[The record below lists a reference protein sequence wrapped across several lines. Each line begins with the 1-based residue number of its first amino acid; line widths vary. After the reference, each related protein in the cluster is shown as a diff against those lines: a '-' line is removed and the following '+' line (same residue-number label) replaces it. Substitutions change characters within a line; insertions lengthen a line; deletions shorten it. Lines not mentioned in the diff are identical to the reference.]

1 MQSTSF
7 GLLEEE
13 AFAWTARWA
22 TLEPQPA
29 YVDPS
34 HRWRIR
40 SSLQKATR
48 RGQGDRAVRMGLAL
62 HRLDP
67 RYAWRSILTVAVEDV
82 GVGCPEVVLWA
93 TAAQRSGFRKSV
105 GELPLLIGLIRRMAA
120 AIKSRSAIELAFVV
134 ETGEPKIFELFSR
147 MTTGEL
153 LRRFEDDDPY
163 EAFAAV
169 SVLRGVVPT
178 GYRLR
183 PPDRRGVQAVLETL
197 GDLAD
202 QTMACAAS
210 AALLHPLD
218 NMSLGFL
225 TVAHL
230 AGSHRLRHDEMPPGR
245 MIDGYPAE
253 TFDQHERLGR
263 QAIALFSRQGR
274 GQPPALTRLT
284 PSRRQRVVA
293 DAVFVAEGQCLDQW
307 RGGEDFDRLRSEADR
322 FTMTRHGLGATDGTE
337 IVMWI
342 RSRLEDLHSIRA
354 EIVRDAS

>member
-1 MQSTSF
+1 LQSTSHE
-7 GLLEEE
+7 LLAEE

-29 YVDPS
+29 FVDPS

-48 RGQGDRAVRMGLAL
+48 RGQADRAVRMGLAL

-82 GVGCPEVVLWA
+82 GIGAPEIVLWA
-93 TAAQRSGFRKSV
+93 TAAQRSAFRKAV

-120 AIKSRSAIELAFVV
+120 ATKSRSAIELAFVV
-134 ETGEPKIFELFSR
+134 ETGEPKIFELFSG

-163 EAFAAV
+163 EAFAAI
-169 SVLRGVVPT
+169 SVLRGIVPT
-178 GYRLR
+178 KQRLR
-183 PPDRRGVQAVLETL
+183 PPDPRGVQAVLEML

-202 QTMACAAS
+202 PTIGRAA
-210 AALLHPLD
+210 AVALQHPLD
-218 NMSLGFL
+218 NMSLGFV
-225 TVAHL
+225 TVARL
-230 AGSHRLRHDEMPPGR
+230 AGPRWLRHDEMPPGR

-263 QAIALFSRQGR
+263 KAIGLFARDTPGVPLALG
-274 GQPPALTRLT
+274 LL
-284 PSRRQRVVA
+284 PSTRRQKVIA
-293 DAVFVAEGQCLDQW
+293 DAIFVMEGQCLDRW
-307 RGGEDFDRLRSEADR
+307 HGGGDLDRLRAEADR
-322 FTMTRHGLGATDGTE
+322 FTMTRHGLGAVEGAE
-337 IVMWI
+337 IVAWT
-342 RSRLEDLHSIRA
+342 RSRIEELHSIRTA
-354 EIVRDAS
+354 VVRAAS

>member
-7 GLLEEE
+7 ELLADE

-29 YVDPS
+29 FVDPS

-40 SSLQKATR
+40 SCLQKSTR
-48 RGQGDRAVRMGLAL
+48 RGHADRAIQMGLGL

-105 GELPLLIGLIRRMAA
+105 GELPLLIGIVRRMAVA
-120 AIKSRSAIELAFVV
+120 TKSRSAIELAFVV
-134 ETGEPKIFELFSR
+134 ETREPKIFELFSR

-153 LRRFEDDDPY
+153 LRRFEEDDPY
-163 EAFAAV
+163 EAFAAI
-169 SVLRGVVPT
+169 SVLRGIVPT
-178 GYRLR
+178 KQRLR
-183 PPDRRGVQAVLETL
+183 PPDPRGVQAVLEML

-202 QTMACAAS
+202 PTMGRAAS
-210 AALLHPLD
+210 VALKHPLD
-218 NMSLGFL
+218 NMSLGFV
-225 TVAHL
+225 TVARL
-230 AGSHRLRHDEMPPGR
+230 ASPDWLRHDEMPPGR

-263 QAIALFSRQGR
+263 QAIAQFSKEGR
-274 GQPPALTRLT
+274 DQPPKLTRLT
-284 PSRRQRVVA
+284 PSQRQKVIA
-293 DAVFVAEGQCLDQW
+293 DAVFVVEGQCLDQW
-307 RGGEDFDRLRSEADR
+307 RGGDDFDRLRSEADR
-322 FTMTRHGLGATDGTE
+322 FTLTRHSLGAREGAE
-337 IVMWI
+337 VVAWV
-342 RSRLEDLHSIRA
+342 RAHLRDLHSIRA
-354 EIVRDAS
+354 AIVRDAS